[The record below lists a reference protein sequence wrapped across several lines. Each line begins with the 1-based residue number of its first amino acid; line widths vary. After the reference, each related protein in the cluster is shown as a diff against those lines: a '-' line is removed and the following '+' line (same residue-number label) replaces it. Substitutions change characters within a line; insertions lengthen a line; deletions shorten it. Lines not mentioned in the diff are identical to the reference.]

1 MNYTLSTSDHN
12 LLHLFKCDG
21 NYKKLTQMNKKQLT
35 GNAKNRR
42 QYEISDVLLSFYDT
56 IDSEFRF
63 FKEGDNNIH
72 FNSIFKHKIDNIR
85 TTSDKSLASK
95 IVSILENSPYI
106 PATIVTYIKE
116 KITYVL
122 TY

>member
-42 QYEISDVLLSFYDT
+42 QYEINDILLSFYDV
-56 IDSEFRF
+56 IDNEFHL
-63 FKEGDNNIH
+63 FKSSQGH
-72 FNSIFKHKIDNIR
+72 FNSIFKHKLENIR
-85 TTSDKSLASK
+85 TSSDKSLEK
-95 IVSILENSPYI
+95 KNSIRIRKYPLYSE
-106 PATIVTYIKE
+106 
-116 KITYVL
+116 
-122 TY
+122 